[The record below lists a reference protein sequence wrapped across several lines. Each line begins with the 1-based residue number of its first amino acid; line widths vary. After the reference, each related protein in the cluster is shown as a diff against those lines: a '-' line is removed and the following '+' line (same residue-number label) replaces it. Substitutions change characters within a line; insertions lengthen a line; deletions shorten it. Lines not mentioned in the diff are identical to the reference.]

1 LTRES
6 RPNGGAP
13 GRSDLGENR
22 SSHRWEHDPNSP
34 DACTR
39 GHDPNS
45 PDARRRGHDPSF
57 PDACTRGTCG
67 VRMKPTFENVG
78 HPPPFPPH
86 GGAPGRSDLGKPNQP
101 APQHRVILHP
111 SPAATSSSGRS
122 APISPTA
129 PGHPAPITARR
140 ISRRHFLLMG
150 VPQVVPTWV
159 NPISPSHS
167 TGSSC
172 THHRTPRARKAGDPA
187 RKSPAV
193 IASMATRSVDSRSVD
208 RVRKSPDAAPDP
220 PRKSTAS

>member
-22 SSHRWEHDPNSP
+22 SSRRWGHDPNSP

-45 PDARRRGHDPSF
+45 PDA
-57 PDACTRGTCG
+57 CTRGRAECVCTPRLKTWG
-67 VRMKPTFENVG
+67 T
-78 HPPPFPPH
+78 
-86 GGAPGRSDLGKPNQP
+86 
-101 APQHRVILHP
+101 
-111 SPAATSSSGRS
+111 
-122 APISPTA
+122 
-129 PGHPAPITARR
+129 
-140 ISRRHFLLMG
+140 RRHFLLMG

-159 NPISPSHS
+159 NPISPPHSTGPSCTHHRTPNSPAAISSSWGCPRSFRPGVNPISPPHS

-208 RVRKSPDAAPDP
+208 
-220 PRKSTAS
+220 PRQKISGCRAGPTSKIDCVLSSVVESGNAWNACT

>member
-22 SSHRWEHDPNSP
+22 SSRRWGHDPNSP

-39 GHDPNS
+39 GHAPNS
-45 PDARRRGHDPSF
+45 PDACRRGHDEFS
-57 PDACTRGTCG
+57 RRLGGTCG
-67 VRMKPTFENVG
+67 VRMHPTFENVG

-101 APQHRVILHP
+101 APQHRAILHP
-111 SPAATSSSGRS
+111 SPHAEF
-122 APISPTA
+122 
-129 PGHPAPITARR
+129 
-140 ISRRHFLLMG
+140 SRRHFLLMG

-208 RVRKSPDAAPDP
+208 
-220 PRKSTAS
+220 PRQKISGCRAGPTSKIDCVLSSVVESGNAWNACT

>member
-22 SSHRWEHDPNSP
+22 SSRRWGHDPNSP

-45 PDARRRGHDPSF
+45 RILPTLARGGRAECVCTPRLKTWGTRRHF
-57 PDACTRGTCG
+57 LLMG
-67 VRMKPTFENVG
+67 VPQVVPTWG
-78 HPPPFPPH
+78 
-86 GGAPGRSDLGKPNQP
+86 QP
-101 APQHRVILHP
+101 APQHRAILHP
-111 SPAATSSSGRS
+111 SPHAEF
-122 APISPTA
+122 
-129 PGHPAPITARR
+129 
-140 ISRRHFLLMG
+140 SRRHFLLMG

-208 RVRKSPDAAPDP
+208 
-220 PRKSTAS
+220 PRQKISGCRAGPTSKIDCVLSSVVESGNAWNACT